1 MTNDLQPL
9 RPLTLEAQDG
19 SKHAFRPQ
27 ADMTP
32 LESVLISQL
41 FIRMVMSVWN
51 GPVDWPTYV
60 EEHKLERH
68 FTLVET
74 PLMAVPYREVYTGTS
89 KVVVEPEPEMIRTES
104 GGIISFDA
112 PPPRLVRYA
121 AAADIANPAAG
132 SRGWKKGDVLTLL
145 EGMPVPDGF
154 VPVIEYEDLGRRD
167 GSTRSAG

>member
-32 LESVLISQL
+32 LESALISQL

-60 EEHKLERH
+60 EEHKLDRH
-68 FTLVET
+68 FTLIDLNVGALED
-74 PLMAVPYREVYTGTS
+74 
-89 KVVVEPEPEMIRTES
+89 PEESTQSIKDGAEQLRKLYGSNRATE
-104 GGIISFDA
+104 
-112 PPPRLVRYA
+112 PRLVRYA
-121 AAADIANPAAG
+121 AAADIAHPAAG

-154 VPVIEYEDLGRRD
+154 VPVIEELGKGEVR
-167 GSTRSAG
+167 